1 MTTVILLDP
10 REIRADV
17 EVSCEC
23 PFCGRSIE
31 IAPDPDMTCAHFD
44 EFDFKDGIHAVC
56 RFFNGT
62 QIEDD

>member
-23 PFCGRSIE
+23 PFCGRYIE
-31 IAPDPDMTCAHFD
+31 IAPDPDVPCKHFD
-44 EFDFKDGIHAVC
+44 EFDFNDGIHAVC
-56 RFFNGT
+56 RFHKD
-62 QIEDD
+62 ERM